1 MTYVQHSHCYLWHDS
16 STYDDTGWRRPTR
29 CLKLQIIFGKR
40 ATNYRAL
47 LRKIT
52 YKDKASYA
60 FSPPCNTLYWYSS
73 RSSAVAVRDVIFF
86 PPLYVCHDAFTCV
99 TWCELYQYNVLPSE
113 RRGSRCAWRNWFF
126 FPLYVCHDAFTC
138 VTWFLFICHI
148 HVWHDSSSHDQRHEL
163 VIEKRLRIFQTTPL
177 FCAGLFFRIHTR
189 YSGDLHRG
197 LAPKEARHMSK
208 ETSKCEMNRK

>member
-99 TWCELYQYNVLPSE
+99 TW
-113 RRGSRCAWRNWFF
+113 
-126 FPLYVCHDAFTC
+126 
-138 VTWFLFICHI
+138 FLFICHI

-177 FCAGLFFRIHTR
+177 FCAGPYFHIHTR